1 MFFLASVLD
10 AKGRGLQIY
19 KKKNFEVPAS
29 FENLNFTEHSPRAR
43 ALKFADFL

>member
-10 AKGRGLQIY
+10 VKWRGLQIY
-19 KKKNFEVPAS
+19 KKKKFKVTAS
-29 FENLNFTEHSPRAR
+29 FENLNFAEHLPRAR